1 MSNEIKDIDIKNH
14 TCYFFNDV
22 INTKK
27 FDPNKN
33 LEMNIVAKK
42 YSYLLHWICD
52 DQRFEIHKN

>member
-14 TCYFFNDV
+14 TYYFFNDV

-42 YSYLLHWICD
+42 YSYLLH
-52 DQRFEIHKN
+52 

>member
-22 INTKK
+22 VNTKN

-42 YSYLLHWICD
+42 HSYLLH
-52 DQRFEIHKN
+52 

>member
-14 TCYFFNDV
+14 TYFNDV
-22 INTKK
+22 VNTKK

-42 YSYLLHWICD
+42 HSYLLH
-52 DQRFEIHKN
+52 